1 MLLIFIVV
9 LLEFIFSIL
18 TADRTPNMHTWT
30 HKLLHTRKTRA
41 KISIQ
46 QIIPVRQQR

>member
-30 HKLLHTRKTRA
+30 HKLLHTRA

-46 QIIPVRQQR
+46 QIIPMRQQR